1 MARIL
6 RLSFLPPKVYNII
19 AGSGNEIELPT
30 HSLCPPEVTLTSDQ
44 KPFSILTSIYA
55 RSDKGN
61 VRENNEDNFIIAD
74 IATGRACSAPQSIDR
89 QLEQNRLLLAV
100 SDGMGGAQAGEIAS
114 AIAVY
119 GLRAELTRLK
129 DARDPVERLTRAVER
144 VNALI
149 LEKSAESPLLRGMGA
164 TLTAAF
170 VDGGR
175 VYLAEVGD
183 SRAYII
189 RHGRIRQ
196 VTIDQSLYA
205 MLSETGEY
213 KRGEKVPTPTS
224 KNVLLQSLGGQES
237 VQVALSCVELRAGD
251 HLLLC
256 SDGLSNKLSADEIR
270 KFVNRSPNL
279 EAACRTMVD
288 VAKKR
293 GGEDNITVV
302 LARFDGNGLQR
313 GVHTPLQQTIDVL
326 ALFDP
331 MSNEPDRS
339 TRQLFSD
346 ESDEEQE
353 PFSSTI
359 GILPDPHYG
368 GKARVVSTS
377 EKVVQLLNDTRKSYH
392 ELVVELKS
400 LEAWLQ
406 EQGGYD
412 PELRR
417 TLAHLEHSNRKLHRM
432 EVAARRYRALI
443 ERLVN

>member
-1 MARIL
+1 M
-6 RLSFLPPKVYNII
+6 
-19 AGSGNEIELPT
+19 
-30 HSLCPPEVTLTSDQ
+30 TSDQ
-44 KPFSILTSIYA
+44 KPLSILTSVYA
-55 RSDKGN
+55 RSDRGN

-74 IATGRACSAPQSIDR
+74 ITTGRACSAPQSIDR
-89 QLEQNRLLLAV
+89 ELEQNRLLLAV

-119 GLRAELTRLK
+119 GLRAELMRLN
-129 DARDPVERLTRAVER
+129 DARDPVERLTKAVEK
-144 VNALI
+144 VNKLI
-149 LEKSAESPLLRGMGA
+149 LDKSSESPLLRGMGA

-170 VDGGR
+170 VERSR

-189 RHGRIRQ
+189 RHGSIRQ
-196 VTIDQSLYA
+196 VTVDQSLYA

-213 KRGEKVPTPTS
+213 KRGEKAPAPTS

-251 HLLLC
+251 HLVLC
-256 SDGLSNKLSADEIR
+256 SDGLSNKLSTEEIR

-288 VAKKR
+288 VAKRR

-302 LARFDGNGLQR
+302 LARFDGDGLHK
-313 GVHTPLQQTIDVL
+313 GAHTPLQRTIDVL

-339 TRQLFSD
+339 TRQLVSD
-346 ESDEEQE
+346 DSQEEQ
-353 PFSSTI
+353 FSSTI

-368 GKARVVSTS
+368 GRARALSVS
-377 EKVVQLLNDTRKSYH
+377 ERVMQLLSDTRKNYH
-392 ELVVELKS
+392 ELATELKS
-400 LEAWLQ
+400 LETWLQ
-406 EQGGYD
+406 ERGSYD

-417 TLAHLEHSNRKLHRM
+417 ALAHLEYTNRRLHGM
-432 EVAARRYRALI
+432 EVTARRYRALI
-443 ERLVN
+443 ERLAK